1 MSWHLQALAE
11 NTWYLLRQGSWV
23 MVAIFIAGQA
33 GWYFVVERWWYYRT
47 RTCDVPNLLRD
58 MKNMEADPNALE
70 HRLLSDR
77 RVRGVFKEIVQAL
90 AESRPLG
97 REAMVNRTREVLQSA
112 GSRLTR
118 HLSTI
123 AVLAAAAPLLG
134 LTGTVVGIMVTFQVI
149 TLYGVGNPSMLAG
162 GIAQALMVTEAG
174 LVVAFPLLLL
184 HDHLHNRASAIESDC
199 VAGATTLIRVL
210 SQEAT

>member
-1 MSWHLQALAE
+1 MSWHFQALAD

-23 MVAIFIAGQA
+23 MVAIFVAGQA

-47 RTCDVPNLLRD
+47 RTCDVTGLLRD
-58 MKNMEADPNALE
+58 MEPDPDALE
-70 HRLLSDR
+70 KRLLSDG
-77 RVRGVFKEIVQAL
+77 RVRGVFKEIVRAL
-90 AESRPLG
+90 SESRPLG
-97 REAMVNRTREVLQSA
+97 REAMVHRTREVLQAS
-112 GSRLTR
+112 GSHLNR

-149 TLYGVGNPSMLAG
+149 TVYGVGNPSMMAG

-199 VAGATTLIRVL
+199 VAGATTLIRVF
-210 SQEAT
+210 SREAA